1 MEKILIVA
9 SASEP
14 REFNGQDGNP
24 VKAVD
29 LVLTDGINTFVASA
43 VDRVAQRLIDKP
55 LPAGT
60 LVNANLE
67 FKVRVVDKDGR
78 QFSVQQVSL
87 KEIGA
92 MWYAK

>member
-1 MEKILIVA
+1 MEKLLIVA

-14 REFNGQDGNP
+14 REFNGQDGNA
-24 VKAVD
+24 VKAID
-29 LVLTDGINTFVASA
+29 LVLTDGINTFVVSA
-43 VDRVAQRLIDKP
+43 VDRLAQRLIDKP
-55 LPAGT
+55 LPVGT
-60 LVNANLE
+60 LVNANME
-67 FKVRVVDKDGR
+67 FKVRVVEKEGR